1 MLVHD
6 VLPSS
11 SVYGPGKRWV
21 LWVQGCTLACE
32 GCWNVETWS
41 RRRGQERTV
50 SSLVEDIKAN
60 MEGLE
65 GITVLGGEPLQQ
77 PDAVLSLMQQ
87 AKELGLT
94 VMLYTGYEPH
104 EYTPV
109 MQACHDAS
117 DLLIGGRYVA
127 EQRDPSL
134 RWRGSTNQSFIS
146 PTGRYDPSS
155 FEDFEEVEIIIDHD
169 TGQITMTGYP
179 DEELHALL
187 EKLQHG

>member
-41 RRRGQERTV
+41 RRSGQERTV

-94 VMLYTGYEPH
+94 VMLYTGTNLTNTRPSCRLVMMLRTCSSVDVMLPNNGTH
-104 EYTPV
+104 PFAGVARPINHLFRQPV
-109 MQACHDAS
+109 TTT
-117 DLLIGGRYVA
+117 R
-127 EQRDPSL
+127 RPSKTSKKWRSSSTTIRGKL
-134 RWRGSTNQSFIS
+134 R
-146 PTGRYDPSS
+146 
-155 FEDFEEVEIIIDHD
+155 
-169 TGQITMTGYP
+169 
-179 DEELHALL
+179 
-187 EKLQHG
+187 

>member
-1 MLVHD
+1 M
-6 VLPSS
+6 
-11 SVYGPGKRWV
+11 
-21 LWVQGCTLACE
+21 
-32 GCWNVETWS
+32 
-41 RRRGQERTV
+41 

-146 PTGRYDPSS
+146 PTVATTRRPSKTS
-155 FEDFEEVEIIIDHD
+155 K
-169 TGQITMTGYP
+169 
-179 DEELHALL
+179 
-187 EKLQHG
+187 KLRSSSTTIRGKLR